1 MNTIG
6 ELDTPLPSM
15 QSINALTLDGPF
27 EEVFEAL
34 EAVVEHLERGR
45 LTLDESIA
53 WYEAW
58 LGLTRRC
65 SELLQKAELRIRTLD
80 VDNLSQP
87 ETENPWTS
95 NNSWH
100 REGHVRSM
108 ET

>member
-1 MNTIG
+1 MSR
-6 ELDTPLPSM
+6 TPRCPRCS
-15 QSINALTLDGPF
+15 QFNALALDGPF

-45 LTLDESIA
+45 LSLDESIA
-53 WYEAW
+53 WYEAG

-65 SELLQKAELRIRTLD
+65 SELLQQAELRIRTLD
-80 VDNLSQP
+80 VDNLSRP
-87 ETENPWTS
+87 EETESPWTS